1 MNQAEHNSGD
11 ADTSTAKQGASK
23 GDTNKAGRNGGG
35 AHPSNA
41 KRDAP
46 EALLILFLLALV
58 FIGFR
63 FRGSL
68 KATDTT
74 TQQPTLGPAVA
85 LPGERFPDN
94 AAFLKAG
101 DPIDLLVFPGGATPE
116 WTAEAVVVAVATGT
130 RTAVQVDVDAAA
142 AATLRALLNEED
154 VVFQYIPA
162 TATPTSTP
170 LPKCGTVTP
179 VPLPTDEGTA
189 TPMPTGAGT
198 ATPAPTLLPTCEATT
213 APTAETTPTPPSTPT
228 S

>member
-74 TQQPTLGPAVA
+74 TPQPTLGLAVA

-130 RTAVQVDVDAAA
+130 ASAVQLDVDATV
-142 AATLRALLNEED
+142 AATLRALLNEGG